1 MTKTTNTTA
10 AVAVISKQDAIF
22 NKSIA
27 KIKTG
32 NETVDAICCKL
43 VTMIRSAEIE
53 MMETDEGFAGVY
65 KQKEI
70 KISKVVKGK
79 TSRYLLDIMGLEIG
93 GAFAARSYNFSK
105 SQNSVSV
112 KSVKT
117 FDSSAVTSAALLF
130 EM

>member
-1 MTKTTNTTA
+1 MTKSTNTTA
-10 AVAVISKQDAIF
+10 AVAVISKQDVIF

-32 NETVDAICCKL
+32 NETVDAICSKL
-43 VTMIRSAEIE
+43 VTMIRSEEIE
-53 MMETDEGFAGVY
+53 MIATDEGFAGVY

-93 GAFAARSYNFSK
+93 GAFASKSYNLSK

-112 KSVKT
+112 KSVKV
-117 FDSSAVTSAALLF
+117 FEASAVTSAALLF